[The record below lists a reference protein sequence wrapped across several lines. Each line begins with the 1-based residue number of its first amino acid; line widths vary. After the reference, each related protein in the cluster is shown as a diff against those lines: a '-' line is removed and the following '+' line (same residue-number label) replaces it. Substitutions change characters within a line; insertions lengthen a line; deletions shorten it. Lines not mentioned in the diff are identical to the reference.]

1 MTTPVLRLLLLAV
14 AIAIVQR
21 SYYTISF
28 TPTPIILPYNQRY
41 TPRHMIC
48 TNRLHMG
55 QNRREKKGITILGSS
70 TLNDT
75 DTLSSKQTSTLNST
89 TTPALNS
96 DAFYFE
102 CDANAITTEDELFTS
117 LMNKIEAY
125 SPQIVNAPSINNNN
139 TSMPILQQAYQFA
152 KAAHKDQCRL
162 SGEPYIIHPL
172 KVAHIIA
179 DMKLDLPSLLCAILH
194 DTVEDTSVTLEDISS
209 TFGQEIA
216 VLVDGVTK
224 VGQIP
229 ITWSVEQ
236 KQSENYR
243 KLILSMS
250 RDIRVLLVKL
260 ADRTHNMRTLEYMS
274 NEKQIRISRETL
286 DIYVPLAHRLG
297 IYWLKTELED
307 NCFKYLYPDKYQ
319 ELYGKVE
326 GSEMERK
333 RYEDMVVE
341 LLIRQMT
348 EAGMDNN
355 TIQVTGRTKG
365 LYSIYTKMKKQEVE
379 FDDVHDVLAF
389 RIILDDVASCYTAL
403 GIVHSNYKPVPNRI
417 KDYIA
422 LPKLNG
428 YQSLHTTIFGPGG
441 RLEVQIRT
449 HEMHEIAESGIAAH
463 WLYKEG
469 KHEKEKPQA
478 WLKDLVED
486 VRQEQSDPK
495 EFVKSIKGG
504 EIY

>member
-1 MTTPVLRLLLLAV
+1 MRRNNAQKKAMNVHKKKTQIEL
-14 AIAIVQR
+14 
-21 SYYTISF
+21 SS
-28 TPTPIILPYNQRY
+28 TPT
-41 TPRHMIC
+41 
-48 TNRLHMG
+48 
-55 QNRREKKGITILGSS
+55 
-70 TLNDT
+70 LNVT
-75 DTLSSKQTSTLNST
+75 DTLSSAQSSTLNST

-102 CDANAITTEDELFTS
+102 CDANATTAEDELFTS
-117 LMNKIEAY
+117 LLNKTEAY
-125 SPQIVNAPSINNNN
+125 SPQIVNTISLNNN
-139 TSMPILQQAYQFA
+139 SSIPILQQAYQFA
-152 KAAHKDQCRL
+152 KTAHKDQCRL

>member
-1 MTTPVLRLLLLAV
+1 MTTPILRLLLLAV
-14 AIAIVQR
+14 AIAIVKR
-21 SYYTISF
+21 SCHTISF
-28 TPTPIILPYNQRY
+28 TPSPMILSSSGQQYSTNEF
-41 TPRHMIC
+41 HM
-48 TNRLHMG
+48 R
-55 QNRREKKGITILGSS
+55 QNRREKKGITILGLSSSTS

-75 DTLSSKQTSTLNST
+75 NSLSSKQTSTLNST
-89 TTPALNS
+89 TPAATLNS

-117 LMNKIEAY
+117 LLEKIEAY
-125 SPQIVNAPSINNNN
+125 SPNNNL
-139 TSMPILQQAYQFA
+139 SIPILQQAYQFA
-152 KAAHKDQCRL
+152 KIAHKDQCRL

-194 DTVEDTSVTLEDISS
+194 DTVEDTLVTLEDISS
-209 TFGQEIA
+209 TFGQEISI
-216 VLVDGVTK
+216 LVDGVTK

-307 NCFKYLYPDKYQ
+307 NCFKYLYSDKYQ

-326 GSEMERK
+326 SSELERK
-333 RYEDMVVE
+333 QYEDMIVE

-348 EAGMDNN
+348 EAGMNN
-355 TIQVTGRTKG
+355 STLQVTGRTKG
-365 LYSIYTKMKKQEVE
+365 LYSIYTKMKKQDLE
-379 FDDVHDVLAF
+379 FNDVHDVLAF
-389 RIILDDVASCYTAL
+389 RIRSRYNLL
-403 GIVHSNYKPVPNRI
+403 
-417 KDYIA
+417 YI
-422 LPKLNG
+422 
-428 YQSLHTTIFGPGG
+428 
-441 RLEVQIRT
+441 
-449 HEMHEIAESGIAAH
+449 
-463 WLYKEG
+463 
-469 KHEKEKPQA
+469 
-478 WLKDLVED
+478 
-486 VRQEQSDPK
+486 
-495 EFVKSIKGG
+495 
-504 EIY
+504 